1 LPAPERLRQIREA
14 AAAAGAV
21 VLYAFGSRSD
31 EVAAW
36 LEGRRGRLD
45 PGGSDVDLGVL
56 PAPGAHWSVLEKVGL
71 TQALEDLLGCGRVDL
86 LVLPEADPFVA
97 VEVVRGERLWAADPY
112 AADEYELY
120 VLRRGGDLLPLE
132 RERIRLILGEER

>member
-1 LPAPERLRQIREA
+1 MPAPERLHQLQEV

-21 VLYAFGSRSD
+21 VLYAFGSRSG

-36 LEGRRGRLD
+36 LEGRRDRLD
-45 PGGSDVDLGVL
+45 PGGSDVDLGAL
-56 PAPGAHWSVLEKVGL
+56 PAPGVRWSVSGKVGL
-71 TQALEDLLGCGRVDL
+71 AQALEDLLGCGRVDL

-97 VEVVRGERLWAADPY
+97 VEVVRGERLWAADAH

-120 VLRRGGDLLPLE
+120 VLRRAGDLLPLE